1 MPQYAILRFE
11 KHKSGSC
18 RALEAHHE
26 RQKEKYASNP
36 NIILKRAST
45 IFISFSQQNITVW
58 KWMNESKRQG
68 AEHAKTAQCLST
80 HS

>member
-1 MPQYAILRFE
+1 MPYYGLRNIKVVRVVRWKRTMNDRKRNMPAILI
-11 KHKSGSC
+11 
-18 RALEAHHE
+18 L
-26 RQKEKYASNP
+26 
-36 NIILKRAST
+36 ILKRAST